1 MKKIILA
8 TKNKGKAKEFKEIF
22 GSIGIDIVT
31 LLDLKEDIPEI
42 EETGETF
49 EENAAIKAE
58 TIANRFQ
65 MPVMGDD
72 SGLEIDALEGRPGV
86 YSARYAGL
94 EKSDQKNMEK
104 VLSELA
110 GVEQDQRTAR
120 FVCVLALAVPGKE
133 TILKR
138 GTCEGR
144 IGFEPIGDKG
154 FGYDPIF
161 YPEGYDQTMAQLDSK
176 EKNRISHRRDAINK
190 MMDWLKENPLTE

>member
-8 TKNKGKAKEFKEIF
+8 TKNNGKAKEFKEIF
-22 GSIGIDIVT
+22 GSIGIEIVT
-31 LLDLKEDIPEI
+31 LLDLEEDIPEI

-58 TIANRFQ
+58 TIADRFQ

-72 SGLEIDALEGRPGV
+72 SGLEIDALDGKPGV

-104 VLSELA
+104 VLSELD
-110 GVEQDQRTAR
+110 GVEQDERTAR

-133 TILKR
+133 TVLKR
-138 GTCEGR
+138 GRCEGR

-161 YPEGYDQTMAQLDSK
+161 YPDGYDQTMAQLEPE
-176 EKNRISHRRDAINK
+176 EKNRISHRRDAINQ
-190 MMDWLKENPLTE
+190 MMDWLKENPLAE